1 MINKNINVIIDPFNI
16 LFTPIELNIN
26 LQNSRPTKVCTIA
39 RNNGIIKNINV
50 CLNNTLLTS
59 FSSAPICLNT
69 LYLFLSSIQSDN
81 DFNESIA
88 DDDIKNII
96 PKYNPIN
103 VTIADSPTDASLIS
117 IFVSFIV
124 SKDGE

>member
-26 LQNSRPTKVCTIA
+26 LQNSRPTIVCTIA
-39 RNNGIIKNINV
+39 RDNGIIKNINV

-81 DFNESIA
+81 DFNASIA

-96 PKYNPIN
+96 PKY
-103 VTIADSPTDASLIS
+103 VKSALFSSMMHL
-117 IFVSFIV
+117 FKE
-124 SKDGE
+124 SK